1 LTHERHI
8 IELSLLRHLFPPLFV
23 FFCHHI
29 FVLHLLLDNPR
40 VLSYHLLSVKIS
52 IIVTTRERPASLVRL
67 LHSLKPQLVYDNHE
81 LFVAENGTSVPAQIE
96 VAGLTLTHL
105 HDTQPGKCRIQNRA
119 IVQATGEL
127 LVFLDD
133 DVVATPDYVAAVQRF
148 FDDCPQFAAMKG
160 RILAAE
166 DPFTAVGPM
175 APYLDL
181 PIVDHGDEVLEVRG
195 VVGANMAY
203 RASALRMVGLFD
215 ERLGPGAAGHE
226 EETEMSQRMRRAG
239 LRIGYAPSALV
250 LHEVDPARAIRKR
263 FIRIA
268 RERGYCRTLHE
279 RHSHSE
285 VALNIALAAIRLVVA
300 RACRATIAR
309 IAREERRLAVAQ
321 GMRDGLARVGNYSGP
336 RDNFQ

>member
-1 LTHERHI
+1 
-8 IELSLLRHLFPPLFV
+8 
-23 FFCHHI
+23 
-29 FVLHLLLDNPR
+29 
-40 VLSYHLLSVKIS
+40 VKIS
-52 IIVTTRERPASLVRL
+52 IIVATHERPASLVRL
-67 LHSLKPQLVYDNHE
+67 LRSLKPQLVYGHHE
-81 LFVAENGTSVPAQIE
+81 LFVAENGTFAPAQIE
-96 VAGLTLTHL
+96 IAGLALTHL

-119 IVQATGEL
+119 IVLATGEV

-133 DVVATPDYVAAVQRF
+133 DVVATPDYVSAVQRF
-148 FDDCPQFAAMKG
+148 FDDYPQFAAMKG

-166 DPFTAVGPM
+166 DPFTIAGPM

-181 PIVDHGDEVLEVRG
+181 PIVDHGEEVLEVRG
-195 VVGANMAY
+195 VIGANMAY

-239 LRIGYAPSALV
+239 LRIGYAPHALV

-279 RHSHSE
+279 RHSQRE
-285 VALNIALAAIRLVVA
+285 VALNIALAAIRLMVA
-300 RACRATIAR
+300 RACHASIAR

-321 GMRDGLARVGNYSGP
+321 GMRDGLTRMGGYSGS